1 MPVTHIDQ
9 ALVSLL
15 TAATGVT
22 NLVSTRIYATQAPQ
36 GSALPAIV
44 YVRDTGNRALGAH
57 MLGHSGLLRASY
69 TVTCLGTTLLAVR
82 NLTRQV
88 RLALQYKS
96 NSDLRLVQVTDDN
109 DTQEPP
115 TTGEQLPIYR
125 TDLTVEVTYTES

>member
-44 YVRDTGNRALGAH
+44 YVRGTGNRALGAH

>member
-9 ALVSLL
+9 AVVSLL

-57 MLGHSGLLRASY
+57 MLGHTGLLRASY

-96 NSDLRLVQVTDDN
+96 NSDLRFVQVTDDN

>member
-9 ALVSLL
+9 AVVSLL

-44 YVRDTGNRALGAH
+44 YVRDTGNRAFGAH

-96 NSDLRLVQVTDDN
+96 NSDLRFVHVTDDN

>member
-44 YVRDTGNRALGAH
+44 YVRDTGNRAIGAH

>member
-9 ALVSLL
+9 AVVSLL